1 MNKDFIKI
9 TSFLMPAKPGVMS
22 KFLIIFLSVFFISRD
37 SFSQKNDL
45 IIGGTAPN
53 LYVLHQVMAKEN
65 FYSIGRM
72 YNVSPKDLA
81 SYNNLQFV
89 HGLSIGQLL
98 KIPLSENNFT
108 QSGENMN
115 GEALVPVYHS
125 VEPKEGLYRV
135 SIKFNK
141 VQLSSLRTWNHL
153 SSDNLSVG
161 TKLIVGYLKADKNES
176 ALAGSDIQHPENIS
190 GAAENKKNNP
200 PPYTDQSHERLPP
213 VKVPDKDQQPKKQEA
228 PGQTGV
234 VNNGTESTG
243 ARSSI
248 HFAGGYFKKLYGD
261 QAAKKT
267 PLNESGNAGVF
278 KSTSGWQDG
287 KYYCFSNEASP
298 GSVIKVTDNATNK
311 TIYAKVLD
319 VIPDI
324 KQNYGLT
331 LIVSNAAASEL
342 GETEQFA
349 CSVTYVK

>member
-22 KFLIIFLSVFFISRD
+22 KFLIIFLPVFFISMG
-37 SFSQKNDL
+37 SFSQKNNL
-45 IIGGTAPN
+45 IIEGTAPN

-89 HGLSIGQLL
+89 NGLTIGQLL
-98 KIPLSENNFT
+98 KIPLSQNNFS
-108 QSGENMN
+108 QSGENVN
-115 GEALVPVYHS
+115 GEVLVPVYHS

-135 SIKFNK
+135 SINFNK

-153 SSDNLSVG
+153 PADNLSVG
-161 TKLIVGYLKADKNES
+161 TKLIVGFLKVDKNES
-176 ALAGSDIQHPENIS
+176 ALAGSGIQHQENIS

-200 PPYTDQSHERLPP
+200 PPYTDESHERLPP
-213 VKVPDKDQQPKKQEA
+213 VKVPDKDQQPKKEDA
-228 PGQTGV
+228 PEQTGV
-234 VNNGTESTG
+234 VKNETESTG
-243 ARSSI
+243 TRSSI
-248 HFAGGYFKKLYGD
+248 NFAGGYFKKLYGEQVD
-261 QAAKKT
+261 KKT
-267 PLNESGNAGVF
+267 PVNESGNAGVF

-298 GSVIKVTDNATNK
+298 GSVIKVTSNATNK

-331 LIVSNAAASEL
+331 IIVSNAAASEL

-349 CSVTYVK
+349 CNATYVK